1 MRQRLSA
8 DYSREQDQPDCI
20 AHISPTPPPEHDDKP
35 GDRVEGL
42 QVKEHGGWAR
52 SESGQ
57 EEDVNAPNQQP
68 ATERLPV
75 HDHSTTTPPQPHMAQ
90 AKAGPAMGAL
100 GKDIVPD
107 SVVDGH
113 NSKWRQRLRNPWA
126 CSPYTLVTTLAA
138 FAVMFLMAQ
147 SFLTR
152 QLDVKGCGMSY
163 MRPMYSRYNDFDT
176 EHTRF
181 ASKYSLF
188 LYREGGLDED
198 TRVCICLSHEKSW
211 Y

>member
-8 DYSREQDQPDCI
+8 DHSREEDHADSI
-20 AHISPTPPPEHDDKP
+20 AHNSPTLPPEHDDKID
-35 GDRVEGL
+35 DRAEGL
-42 QVKEHGGWAR
+42 QVKAHGWATT
-52 SESGQ
+52 ESAR
-57 EEDVNAPNQQP
+57 EEVNALHQRP
-68 ATERLPV
+68 ATEHLPAQ
-75 HDHSTTTPPQPHMAQ
+75 DRSATTPPQPHMAQ
-90 AKAGPAMGAL
+90 KAGPAMGAL
-100 GKDIVPD
+100 GKDIMPD
-107 SVVDGH
+107 SIDDGH
-113 NSKWRQRLRNPWA
+113 SKWRQRLRNPWA
-126 CSPYTLVTTLAA
+126 CSPYTLLTTLAA
-138 FAVMFLMAQ
+138 FAAMFLMAQ

-181 ASKYSLF
+181 ASKYSLY

-198 TRVCICLSHEKSW
+198 ARVCVPTSRIREW